1 MNQITIEELSAYLP
15 FKVPAK
21 LSKKG
26 IFNQDNEYPNTEVY
40 KLGFIESYSI
50 GKNNTFDFGVLKL
63 PNNYSFDFESLD
75 EIVICLRPLSQLTTE
90 IEVNGEKFV
99 PIDRLE
105 ELYQQ
110 LGYDNYSYY
119 FIMPYPKRLPYEIVQ
134 LLLSWHFDIF
144 GLIDRNLAEPIV

>member
-99 PIDRLE
+99 PME
-105 ELYQQ
+105 KLYNLFRQTD
-110 LGYDNYSYY
+110 LLY
-119 FIMPYPKRLPYEIVQ
+119 FDKENILNQPYVQ
-134 LLLSWHFDIF
+134 IKYLLSLHFDIF
-144 GLIDRNLAEPIV
+144 GLLDRNLAEPIV